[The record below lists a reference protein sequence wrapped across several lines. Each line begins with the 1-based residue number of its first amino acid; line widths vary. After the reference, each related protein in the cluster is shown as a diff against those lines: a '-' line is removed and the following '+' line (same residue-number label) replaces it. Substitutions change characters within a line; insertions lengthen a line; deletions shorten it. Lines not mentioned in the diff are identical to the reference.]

1 MLDSNEN
8 IQQNAE
14 TGHRAKYVVRL
25 EEYGGK
31 NPLFHCFWNGKNF
44 DLKELSEAKKFDT
57 WNEIYFEMNRFGY
70 ELGREYT
77 ILEIKEDVPEEE
89 RSTGPKLFISQPMKG
104 KTDEEIM
111 TERSRII
118 DEARKLYGDVKIID
132 SFFAGQDTSNPVR
145 CLSRSLERLACADIV
160 WFAPGWNET
169 NGCTIEHEVAKR
181 YLGDKIIIEEKSK

>member
-8 IQQNAE
+8 VQQNAE
-14 TGHRAKYVVRL
+14 TGHGAKYVVRR
-25 EEYGGK
+25 EEYGGE
-31 NPLFHCFWNGKNF
+31 NPLFCFWDGKDF
-44 DLKELSEAKKFDT
+44 DLKKLSEAKKFDT
-57 WNEIYFEMNRFGY
+57 RNEAYVAMNRFGY
-70 ELGREYT
+70 KLGREYT
-77 ILEIKEDVPEEE
+77 ILEIEEE
-89 RSTGPKLFISQPMKG
+89 KSTGPKLFISQPMKG

-145 CLSRSLERLACADIV
+145 CLSRSLKKLACADIV
-160 WFAPGWNET
+160 WFAPGWECA
-169 NGCTIEHEVAKR
+169 NGCWIEHEVAKR